1 VVALREKYI
10 SNLIEILFSKCA
22 FMRYWVGLYPEITK
36 KMIEGGVN
44 MMMKTT
50 FQMIKNESHQSAP
63 MMMITGTKS
72 QTEEGVADL
81 EDES

>member
-1 VVALREKYI
+1 
-10 SNLIEILFSKCA
+10 
-22 FMRYWVGLYPEITK
+22 
-36 KMIEGGVN
+36 
-44 MMMKTT
+44 MMKTT